1 MSGGGVTSEK
11 AGWVR
16 RAGRR
21 AVAGAMRL
29 FRLPESRERVARGFA
44 LGLIVNF
51 LPSFGF
57 GVLISGVLARSLGG
71 NLVAGLVGGA
81 SLTFVWPVLFYANMR
96 VGSLLLRPAQVIDD
110 LGDVTTESVSA
121 LVWGKTFVVGSVI
134 NMLVVGLAV
143 YALMLVLYLPLRPRM
158 VQWLKGVAGRMRRR
172 RGVST
177 AVG

>member
-1 MSGGGVTSEK
+1 MSGGVVTGEK

-81 SLTFVWPVLFYANMR
+81 SLTFVWPLLFYANMR
-96 VGSLLLRPAQVIDD
+96 VGSLFIRPPQVIDEV
-110 LGDVTTESVSA
+110 GDVTTESVSA
-121 LVWGKTFVVGSVI
+121 LMWGKTFMLGTVI
-134 NMLVVGLAV
+134 NMVVVGLAV
-143 YALMLVLYLPLRPRM
+143 YAVMLLVYLPVRPRA
-158 VQWLKGVAGRMRRR
+158 VQWLKGMAAKMRRR
-172 RGVST
+172 RGVGA
-177 AVG
+177 AVS